1 MTDFFVEGK
10 LRIRGKNER
19 KNRFFSPFWNK
30 LTHARSDVYK

>member
-10 LRIRGKNER
+10 LRIRG
-19 KNRFFSPFWNK
+19 PFWNK